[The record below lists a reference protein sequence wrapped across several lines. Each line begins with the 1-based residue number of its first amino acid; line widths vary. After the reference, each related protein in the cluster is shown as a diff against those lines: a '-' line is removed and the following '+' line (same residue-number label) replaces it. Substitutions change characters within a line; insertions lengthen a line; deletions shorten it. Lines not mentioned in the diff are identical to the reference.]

1 MPHIM
6 NLLNIKKIS
15 IVIILATAITL
26 IFFTMLQILNKPDIK
41 QINIPNINDI
51 ELISSIE
58 TSIKSDINTNN
69 NINFDY
75 QLIGYRA
82 GKTDYS
88 VILKKG
94 NKEFVVSSGDKLE
107 GLYELVEVNE
117 DEVIFNNQG
126 KIYIIKNTVGK

>member
-1 MPHIM
+1 M

-26 IFFTMLQILNKPDIK
+26 IFFTMSQILNKPDIK

-94 NKEFVVSSGDKLE
+94 NKEFVVSRGNKLE
-107 GLYELVEVNE
+107 GLYELVAVNE

>member
-26 IFFTMLQILNKPDIK
+26 IFFTMSQILNKPDIK

>member
-1 MPHIM
+1 M

-126 KIYIIKNTVGK
+126 KVYTIKN